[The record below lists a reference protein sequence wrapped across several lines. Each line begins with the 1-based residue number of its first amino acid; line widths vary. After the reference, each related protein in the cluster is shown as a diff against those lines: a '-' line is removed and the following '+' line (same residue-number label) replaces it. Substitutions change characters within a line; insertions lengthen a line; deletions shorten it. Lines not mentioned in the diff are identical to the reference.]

1 MNSSLPFGLE
11 TREAIAYGLIGA
23 LPVFCAAWLLTYRKK
38 MKRRRA
44 RLSGSAEAKR
54 DELVRRR

>member
-11 TREAIAYGLIGA
+11 TREAIAYGLIGVLLA
-23 LPVFCAAWLLTYRKK
+23 LSSVWLVAYRRK

-44 RLSGSAEAKR
+44 RLSGSADAKR
-54 DELVRRR
+54 DELIRRR

>member
-11 TREAIAYGLIGA
+11 TREAIAYGLIGVLLA
-23 LPVFCAAWLLTYRKK
+23 FCAVWLIAYRKR

-54 DELVRRR
+54 DELIRRR

>member
-11 TREAIAYGLIGA
+11 PREAIAYCLIG
-23 LPVFCAAWLLTYRKK
+23 LLLLSLFLWLLAYRRR
-38 MKRRRA
+38 MRRRRA

-54 DELVRRR
+54 DELIRRG

>member
-1 MNSSLPFGLE
+1 MTSSLSFGLE

-23 LPVFCAAWLLTYRKK
+23 MLVFCAAWLVIYRKK

>member
-11 TREAIAYGLIGA
+11 TREAVAYGLIGA
-23 LPVFCAAWLLTYRKK
+23 MLAFSSIWLVAYRRK

-44 RLSGSAEAKR
+44 RLSGSADVKR
-54 DELVRRR
+54 DELIRRQ